1 VEGLIMVALQGAA
14 QSMPETGKT
23 IAELLG
29 DIREGFANV
38 MADHPLVTVALLVPV
53 GIAFLLYGFRLYRW
67 LVVIAYVGIGV
78 VLGMAAALYL
88 NVNQSAGIMIGAII
102 LGVLAWPL
110 HRVAWGVLGGVL
122 FAWIFVEVAYM
133 MDIRATMP
141 LFLVGAVAFVAGIAL
156 TVLLLKPLIVVITSL
171 VGATFVALAVLSLT
185 RWWPA
190 LGGPVER
197 VIDVRPYIPVVIV
210 LVLAAVGSLLQLVDT
225 GESRKKKKKKRKKS
239 ADDE

>member
-1 VEGLIMVALQGAA
+1 MVALQGAA
-14 QSMPETGKT
+14 QAMPEAGKT
-23 IAELLG
+23 IVELLG

-88 NVNQSAGIMIGAII
+88 DFSQPAGIMLGAII

-110 HRVAWGVLGGVL
+110 HRAGWGVLGGAL
-122 FAWIFVEVAYM
+122 FAAIFVEVAYM
-133 MDIRATMP
+133 MNIRATTP
-141 LFLVGAVAFVAGIAL
+141 LILVGAVAFVAGIAL

-171 VGATFVALAVLSLT
+171 VGATFVALGVLSLT

-197 VIDVRPYIPVVIV
+197 VIDVRPYVPAVIV
-210 LVLAAVGSLLQLVDT
+210 LVLAGVGSLLQLVDT
-225 GESRKKKKKKRKKS
+225 DTSRKKKRKKKS
-239 ADDE
+239 SDNE

>member
-1 VEGLIMVALQGAA
+1 MVALQGAA
-14 QSMPETGKT
+14 QAMPETGKP
-23 IAELLG
+23 IAELLT
-29 DIREGFANV
+29 EPWANLLEY
-38 MADHPLVTVALLVPV
+38 HPLSAAVLLVPV

-78 VLGMAAALYL
+78 VAGMAAAVYL
-88 NVNQSAGIMIGAII
+88 NVNQSVGIMIGAII

-110 HRVAWGVLGGVL
+110 HRAAWGVLGGVV
-122 FAWIFVEVAYM
+122 FAAIFVEVAYVM
-133 MDIRATMP
+133 NIRATTA
-141 LFLVGAVAFVAGIAL
+141 LLLVGAVAFVAGIAL

-171 VGATFVALAVLSLT
+171 VGATFVALGVLSLT

-210 LVLAAVGSLLQLVDT
+210 LILAGVGSMLQLVDT
-225 GESRKKKKKKRKKS
+225 GESRKKKKKKKKS
-239 ADDE
+239 ADDG

>member
-1 VEGLIMVALQGAA
+1 
-14 QSMPETGKT
+14 
-23 IAELLG
+23 
-29 DIREGFANV
+29 
-38 MADHPLVTVALLVPV
+38 
-53 GIAFLLYGFRLYRW
+53 GFRLYRW

-88 NVNQSAGIMIGAII
+88 NVNQSVGIMLGAII

-122 FAWIFVEVAYM
+122 FAGIFVEVAYM

-171 VGATFVALAVLSLT
+171 VGATFVALGVLSLT

-225 GESRKKKKKKRKKS
+225 GASRKKKKKKKKS

>member
-1 VEGLIMVALQGAA
+1 MVALQDAA
-14 QSMPETGKT
+14 QAMPETGKT
-23 IAELLG
+23 IAELMG
-29 DIREGFANV
+29 DIQEGFANV
-38 MADHPLVTVALLVPV
+38 MGDHPLAAAVLLVPA

-88 NVNQSAGIMIGAII
+88 NVNQSVGIMLGAII

-110 HRVAWGVLGGVL
+110 HRVAWGVLGGIL
-122 FAWIFVEVAYM
+122 FAWVFVEVAYM

-171 VGATFVALAVLSLT
+171 VGATFVALGVLSLT

-197 VIDVRPYIPVVIV
+197 VIDMRPYIPVAIV
-210 LVLAAVGSLLQLVDT
+210 LILAIVGSLLQLVDT

-239 ADDE
+239 AGDE

>member
-1 VEGLIMVALQGAA
+1 MVALQGTA

-23 IAELLG
+23 IAELLT
-29 DIREGFANV
+29 EPWANLLEY
-38 MADHPLVTVALLVPV
+38 HPLTAAALLVPV

-88 NVNQSAGIMIGAII
+88 NVNQSVGIMLGAII

-122 FAWIFVEVAYM
+122 FAGIFVEVAYM

-171 VGATFVALAVLSLT
+171 VGATFVALGVLSLT

-197 VIDVRPYIPVVIV
+197 VIDVRPYIPVVIM

-225 GESRKKKKKKRKKS
+225 GASRKKKKKRKKS

>member
-1 VEGLIMVALQGAA
+1 MVALQGAA
-14 QSMPETGKT
+14 QAMPETGKP

-29 DIREGFANV
+29 DIQEGFANV
-38 MADHPLVTVALLVPV
+38 MGDHPLAAAVLLVPV

-78 VLGMAAALYL
+78 VVGMAAAVYL
-88 NVNQSAGIMIGAII
+88 DFSQPAGIMIGAII
-102 LGVLAWPL
+102 LGVSAWPL
-110 HRVAWGVLGGVL
+110 NRAAWGVLGGVL
-122 FAWIFVEVAYM
+122 FAAIFVEVAYVM
-133 MDIRATMP
+133 NIRATTA

-171 VGATFVALAVLSLT
+171 VGATFVALGVLSLT

-197 VIDVRPYIPVVIV
+197 VIDVRPYIPVAIV
-210 LVLAAVGSLLQLVDT
+210 LILAVVGSMLQLVDT
-225 GESRKKKKKKRKKS
+225 GASRKKKKKRKKA

>member
-1 VEGLIMVALQGAA
+1 MEGPIMVALQGAA
-14 QSMPETGKT
+14 QAMPEAGKT
-23 IAELLG
+23 IVELLG

-88 NVNQSAGIMIGAII
+88 DFSQPAGIMLGAII

-110 HRVAWGVLGGVL
+110 HRAGWGVLGGAL
-122 FAWIFVEVAYM
+122 FAAIFVEVAYM
-133 MDIRATMP
+133 MNIRATTP
-141 LFLVGAVAFVAGIAL
+141 LILVGAVAFVAGIAL

-171 VGATFVALAVLSLT
+171 VGATFVALGVLSLT

-197 VIDVRPYIPVVIV
+197 VIDVRPYVPAVIV
-210 LVLAAVGSLLQLVDT
+210 LVLAGVGSLLQLVDT
-225 GESRKKKKKKRKKS
+225 GESRKKKKKKKS